1 MNERRN
7 HNGNF
12 RTSTGGADI
21 PAASFGRVL
30 SPDRSALVAQALT
43 IPEEK
48 AAQLL
53 AELNT

>member
-1 MNERRN
+1 MATFAQVQVVLTFLQ
-7 HNGNF
+7 HF
-12 RTSTGGADI
+12 LGGT
-21 PAASFGRVL
+21 F
-30 SPDRSALVAQALT
+30 SPDRRPLVARALT

>member
-1 MNERRN
+1 MATFAQVQVVLTFLQ
-7 HNGNF
+7 HF
-12 RTSTGGADI
+12 LGGA
-21 PAASFGRVL
+21 L
-30 SPDRSALVAQALT
+30 STERQALVTQALT

>member
-1 MNERRN
+1 MA
-7 HNGNF
+7 
-12 RTSTGGADI
+12 T
-21 PAASFGRVL
+21 FGQVQVALTFLQHFLGDTL
-30 SPDRSALVAQALT
+30 SPDRRALVAHALT

>member
-1 MNERRN
+1 MATFAQVQVVLTFLQ
-7 HNGNF
+7 HLL
-12 RTSTGGADI
+12 GG
-21 PAASFGRVL
+21 VL
-30 SPDRSALVAQALT
+30 SPDRSALVTQALT